1 MKKILLL
8 VLFLIP
14 FSSCKMLK
22 GKLSGTISGKIEVH
36 NDDGS
41 VAFMCGYC
49 GVSVIDMEGNIIRY
63 TASNDRGLY
72 SFDPADPN
80 AKGKHKF
87 PWQKYKLGVKP
98 HSMGMQ
104 GGQVDFM
111 YEMEIDLKKGAAVVT
126 IEVPKSAYDAARA
139 R

>member
-8 VLFLIP
+8 VLLLIP

-22 GKLSGTISGKIEVH
+22 GKLTGTISGKVEVIKE
-36 NDDGS
+36 DGS
-41 VAFMCGYC
+41 LAFMCGYC
-49 GVSVIDMEGNIIRY
+49 SVTVMDMEGTPIRY
-63 TASNDRGLY
+63 TATNDRGLY
-72 SFDPADPN
+72 SYDPADPN

-98 HSMGMQ
+98 PSMGMQ
-104 GGQVDFM
+104 GGDGVPFM

-126 IEVPKSAYDAARA
+126 IQIPRSAYDAARN
-139 R
+139 

>member
-22 GKLSGTISGKIEVH
+22 GKLTGTISGKVEVVK
-36 NDDGS
+36 DDGS
-41 VAFMCGYC
+41 LAFMCGYC
-49 GVSVIDMEGNIIRY
+49 GVTVMDMDGNIIRY
-63 TASNDRGLY
+63 TQTNDRGLY
-72 SFDPADPN
+72 SYDPADPN

-87 PWQKYKLGVKP
+87 PWQKYKFGVKP
-98 HSMGMQ
+98 PSMGM
-104 GGQVDFM
+104 GGKDVPFM

-126 IEVPKSAYDAARA
+126 IKIPRATYDAAR
-139 R
+139 